1 MCLFDTKNLNL
12 PSKLQKIRFKSLS
25 SFTTYSRE
33 IKLHSST
40 VVLRSWWSSQG
51 WTCDNISRF
60 ILDKICILG
69 SYYWYFRVMLSGFV
83 HNVSVNTLSLFL
95 SCQLLTWVFG
105 HHVETDVRQKFQPYH
120 PRPTPDQA
128 AITGVNKAGVNKAE
142 GKILK
147 NLWGRNEKDT
157 STSLCSLTSCEFVWL
172 RFNKMSPES
181 FFIFTR
187 SFFITKKKYAP
198 HVNHYYSHV
207 RWNYQVRRRW
217 TGEKIRKTFGENT
230 TND

>member
-1 MCLFDTKNLNL
+1 
-12 PSKLQKIRFKSLS
+12 
-25 SFTTYSRE
+25 
-33 IKLHSST
+33 
-40 VVLRSWWSSQG
+40 
-51 WTCDNISRF
+51 
-60 ILDKICILG
+60 
-69 SYYWYFRVMLSGFV
+69 MLSGFV

-172 RFNKMSPES
+172 RFNKMSLES

-230 TND
+230 RNDQYCYQHHLEQILGISFQKLLVVTAGLIFLKQFARSHLKDISKWHLFHIILLSTNY